1 MSRQLSFCPQQEY
14 ELIEYPGRV
23 VNTDRMLATL
33 GGILNISKVLGD
45 EKKRL
50 ELRFHPD
57 NPYNKPA
64 FGDCTD
70 KSGVLLSVTVR
81 RHKRDKS
88 RPPQHFVRVLGH
100 CSRSFSFESLC
111 DFQYLPLW
119 RTPKSESATAATELK
134 YALDQLQ
141 PRDVSDVE
149 YFSRPHPQLFCLP
162 ELFARVDVVHSG
174 HYRMDGTDDGSHEV
188 LGVLAKSTYDNH
200 DVVSFNMQDTFPT
213 QPDGQ
218 VHKRLKVK
226 YVSDEQ
232 FARVKKLF
240 DEIPIWTRVAL
251 LYESGITNEKLKCII
266 PSLAFYFSNGP
277 WRTMYVRYGYD
288 PRKDFKSRYY
298 QTFDF
303 RLRFGSGVSE
313 FVYSRKSAKQKRSST
328 TANDDVKSELVQ
340 NIDYPYFDGQK
351 LPRSRQCMLRYC
363 DVRLPKIQEML
374 EKIPTPLTGA
384 VCNERTGWLPPS
396 FDSQLRQI
404 VCAMISELLRNHY
417 RKEHLTAEVEAVPQA
432 DGEAEA
438 EADADAEAE
447 AEAEDEEYY
456 IEDEETQEED
466 MDVDETP
473 IAENIVDKNIE
484 QLLNNITN

>member
-1 MSRQLSFCPQQEY
+1 MSRQLSFSPQQEY

-23 VNTDRMLATL
+23 VNTDRMLSTL
-33 GGILNISKVLGD
+33 GGIVNISKVLGD
-45 EKKRL
+45 EKRRL

-57 NPYNKPA
+57 NPYNKPT

-70 KSGVLLSVTVR
+70 KSGVLLSITVR

-119 RTPKSESATAATELK
+119 HTPKSEDASAASELR

-141 PRDVSDVE
+141 PRDVTDLD
-149 YFSRPHPQLFCLP
+149 YFKRAQSQLLCLP
-162 ELFARVDVVHSG
+162 ELFARVDIVHGG
-174 HYRMDGTDDGSHEV
+174 HYRIDGGEDGQQEV
-188 LGVLAKSTYDNH
+188 LGVLAKSSYDNH
-200 DVVSFNMQDTFPT
+200 DVVSFNMQDVFPT
-213 QPDGQ
+213 QPDAQ
-218 VHKRLKVK
+218 ILKRLKVK

-240 DEIPIWTRVAL
+240 DESPIWTRIAL
-251 LYESGITNEKLKCII
+251 LYESGVTNEKLKCII

-277 WRTMYVRYGYD
+277 WRTLYVRYGYD
-288 PRKDFKSRYY
+288 PRKDFKSRHY

-328 TANDDVKSELVQ
+328 VAAEELKCDLVQ
-340 NIDYPYFDGQK
+340 NIDYPYFDEHK

-396 FDSQLRQI
+396 FDAQVRQI
-404 VCAMISELLRNHY
+404 VCATISDLLRNHY

-432 DGEAEA
+432 DGEPEP
-438 EADADAEAE
+438 
-447 AEAEDEEYY
+447 EDEEYFVD
-456 IEDEETQEED
+456 DEETHEED
-466 MDVDETP
+466 MELDETP
-473 IAENIVDKNIE
+473 VTENFVDKNIE
-484 QLLNNITN
+484 QLLNNITS

>member
-23 VNTDRMLATL
+23 VNTDRMLSTL
-33 GGILNISKVLGD
+33 GGIVNISKVLGD

-57 NPYNKPA
+57 NPYNKPT

-119 RTPKSESATAATELK
+119 HMPKSDDSCAASELM
-134 YALDQLQ
+134 YALDQVQ
-141 PRDVSDVE
+141 PRDVTDLD
-149 YFSRPHPQLFCLP
+149 YFKRPQAQLLCLP
-162 ELFARVDVVHSG
+162 ELFARVDIVHGG
-174 HYRMDGTDDGSHEV
+174 HYRIDGTGDGQHEV
-188 LGVLAKSTYDNH
+188 LGVSAKSTYDNH

-213 QPDGQ
+213 QPDAQ
-218 VHKRLKVK
+218 ILKRLKVK

-240 DEIPIWTRVAL
+240 DDIPIWTRIAL
-251 LYESGITNEKLKCII
+251 LYESGVTNEKLKCII

-277 WRTMYVRYGYD
+277 WRTLYVRYGYD
-288 PRKDFKSRYY
+288 PRKDFKSRHY

-328 TANDDVKSELVQ
+328 AASEEMKSELVQ
-340 NIDYPYFDGQK
+340 NIDYPYFDEHK

-396 FDSQLRQI
+396 FDAQVRQI
-404 VCAMISELLRNHY
+404 VCATISDLLRNHY
-417 RKEHLTAEVEAVPQA
+417 RKEHLTAEVEAVPQTE
-432 DGEAEA
+432 G
-438 EADADAEAE
+438 DAEAE
-447 AEAEDEEYY
+447 EEEYY

-466 MDVDETP
+466 MDLDETP
-473 IAENIVDKNIE
+473 ANENLVDKNIE
-484 QLLNNITN
+484 QLLNNITS

>member
-1 MSRQLSFCPQQEY
+1 MSRQLNFNLGREY

-23 VNTDRMLATL
+23 VNIDRMEATL
-33 GGILNISKVLGD
+33 GGIVNISKVLDD

-50 ELRFHPD
+50 ELRFHPE
-57 NPYNKPA
+57 NPYNKPT

-81 RHKRDKS
+81 RHKRDKT
-88 RPPQHFVRVLGH
+88 RPPQHFVRLLGY

-119 RTPKSESATAATELK
+119 HQPKSNDALVADELS
-134 YALDQLQ
+134 YALPLVK
-141 PRDVSDVE
+141 PSDVTDLD
-149 YFSRPHPQLFCLP
+149 YFKRKESQLLCLP
-162 ELFARVDVVHSG
+162 ELFARVDIVHG
-174 HYRMDGTDDGSHEV
+174 GNFRIDETEDGQQEV
-188 LGVLAKSTYDNH
+188 LGVVTKTTYDNH
-200 DVVSFNMQDTFPT
+200 DIVPFNMQDTFPT
-213 QPDGQ
+213 QPDAQ
-218 VHKRLKVK
+218 ILKRLKIK

-232 FARVKKLF
+232 FMRVKKLF
-240 DEIPIWTRVAL
+240 AESPVWTRIAL
-251 LYESGITNEKLKCII
+251 LYESGVTNDKLKCII

-277 WRTMYVRYGYD
+277 WRTLYVRYGYD

-313 FVYSRKSAKQKRSST
+313 FVYSRKSAKLKKSLTGAADDSK
-328 TANDDVKSELVQ
+328 NDLVQ
-340 NIDYPYFDGQK
+340 NIDYPYFEEHK

-396 FDSQLRQI
+396 FDSQVRQV
-404 VCAMISELLRNHY
+404 VCATISELLRNHY
-417 RKEHLTAEVEAVPQA
+417 RKEHLTAEVDAVPQTDV
-432 DGEAEA
+432 DGEGDVEG
-438 EADADAEAE
+438 EGDG
-447 AEAEDEEYY
+447 DEEYY
-456 IEDEETQEED
+456 GEDEDMEIDESAANETFD
-466 MDVDETP
+466 
-473 IAENIVDKNIE
+473 DKNIE
-484 QLLNNITN
+484 QLLNNMTS